1 MFQFFDL
8 LVLLAIAVFI
18 LSRLYNILGKVDE
31 DQEKPKKNKA
41 LIDMLLGKA
50 PSPCS
55 TDFPQPQQAEVIDV
69 NEATLSAALRQKLS
83 MIKTLEQDFSL
94 DKFLQGVRKAYAM
107 IHSAMSSRNVEILSH
122 LLSPELYQK
131 TKAQFAQQDEKKQLI
146 TRNIINIRE
155 IEVKDIQITVAT
167 DGGNTLNQNTYN
179 GSDNGHTTAT
189 ITVSIQNN
197 QTYVLKDD
205 MGNILD
211 GNEDRIITSL
221 DSWKFAKVLG
231 KKSAWLLVAD

>member
-131 TKAQFAQQDEKKQLI
+131 
-146 TRNIINIRE
+146 
-155 IEVKDIQITVAT
+155 
-167 DGGNTLNQNTYN
+167 
-179 GSDNGHTTAT
+179 
-189 ITVSIQNN
+189 N